1 MAVVTVIKMTAFVF
15 KGGLVVL
22 CFNRTALHRDVLV
35 AELMSLVSERGLFVM
50 NPIELGDWLVTL
62 AVFELIE
69 FLVEVLGVLLL
80 IVVVALVVAMVVVIL
95 SVVVMVLAVVVDV
108 SVVAMLKR
116 IVLVPL
122 VVALGWACVARV
134 PCVALVIPR
143 TIGRLAIVVAAVVA

>member
-1 MAVVTVIKMTAFVF
+1 MALAVAVLVVMVVTM
-15 KGGLVVL
+15 
-22 CFNRTALHRDVLV
+22 
-35 AELMSLVSERGLFVM
+35 
-50 NPIELGDWLVTL
+50 
-62 AVFELIE
+62 
-69 FLVEVLGVLLL
+69 
-80 IVVVALVVAMVVVIL
+80 L
-95 SVVVMVLAVVVDV
+95 SVVAMVLAVVVDV